1 MGRVRKDFYK
11 GEVYRGDIFYADL
24 GDIKSKFG
32 SVQGGIRPVIVI
44 QNDIGNREG
53 ETFIVTSVTSKPKRK
68 MPVHTKIIK
77 ECLEKPATILL
88 EQITTI
94 SRYQMREKIGKLNGY
109 EIKEL
114 NRALGISIGL
124 S

>member
-1 MGRVRKDFYK
+1 
-11 GEVYRGDIFYADL
+11 DL

-44 QNDIGNREG
+44 QNDIGNRYG
-53 ETFIVTSVTSKPKRK
+53 ETFVVTSVTSQPKK
-68 MPVHTKIIK
+68 EMPVHTKIIK
-77 ECLEKPATILL
+77 ECLEKPSTILL

>member
-44 QNDIGNREG
+44 QNDIGNRYG
-53 ETFIVTSVTSKPKRK
+53 ETFVVTSVTSQPKK
-68 MPVHTKIIK
+68 EMPVHTKIIK
-77 ECLEKPATILL
+77 ECLEKPSTILL

-109 EIKEL
+109 EIKDL

>member
-11 GEVYRGDIFYADL
+11 GEFYRGDIFYADL

-44 QNDIGNREG
+44 QNDIGNRED

-68 MPVHTKIIK
+68 MSVHTKIIK
-77 ECLEKPATILL
+77 KCLEKPSTILL
-88 EQITTI
+88 E
-94 SRYQMREKIGKLNGY
+94 
-109 EIKEL
+109 
-114 NRALGISIGL
+114 
-124 S
+124 

>member
-1 MGRVRKDFYK
+1 MGGVRKYFYK

-44 QNDIGNREG
+44 QNDIGNRYG
-53 ETFIVTSVTSKPKRK
+53 ETFVVTSVTSQPKK
-68 MPVHTKIIK
+68 EMPVHTKIIK
-77 ECLEKPATILL
+77 ECLEKPSTILL
-88 EQITTI
+88 EQIATI

-109 EIKEL
+109 EI
-114 NRALGISIGL
+114 
-124 S
+124 

>member
-44 QNDIGNREG
+44 QNDIGNRYG
-53 ETFIVTSVTSKPKRK
+53 
-68 MPVHTKIIK
+68 
-77 ECLEKPATILL
+77 ECLEKPSTILL